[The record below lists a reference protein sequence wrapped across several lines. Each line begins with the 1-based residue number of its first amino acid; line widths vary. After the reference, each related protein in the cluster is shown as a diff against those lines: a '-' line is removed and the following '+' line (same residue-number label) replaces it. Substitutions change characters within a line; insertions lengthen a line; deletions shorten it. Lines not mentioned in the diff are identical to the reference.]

1 MLTSRSRDAPARQQT
16 LRATIGWSYELLDP
30 AEQRVFR
37 ALSAFRGS
45 FSLDAAT
52 AVCETDLEAVESLVL
67 KNLVRPRFGTGR
79 LLLLD
84 TIREYAGE
92 RLGESGEADH
102 VHRRHFEYFLGVARS
117 ANLNAGDIA
126 PGGQRLQTAVEEQD
140 NLRGALAW
148 AIRSDEIE
156 LALEL
161 AVAVE
166 QFWVANDPVEGV
178 RWFRRMFEHPAVETA
193 PPLIRAHALRSL
205 GGSLH
210 ISGDPPAAERVLEQ
224 SLALFE
230 EIGDEHGCAVLLHRL
245 SITTMVG
252 GDLQQ
257 AQELVESSHELHAR
271 NDDWWARTWAHAQTT
286 GTLGAIARESGD
298 EERALELVAESAE
311 LAGAVGVT
319 WWQGGM
325 LGELAALYLRQERID
340 EAERNAR
347 ESLEIAARL
356 GDRAGRVFGV
366 GLLATVA
373 AELGEPE
380 RAGRLWGAIENET
393 AHAPLGGWARHR
405 GDCEARVRRL
415 SGPEF
420 ERGLAAGRELE
431 LDQAVSE
438 ALVRLP
444 A

>member
-1 MLTSRSRDAPARQQT
+1 
-16 LRATIGWSYELLDP
+16 
-30 AEQRVFR
+30 
-37 ALSAFRGS
+37 
-45 FSLDAAT
+45 
-52 AVCETDLEAVESLVL
+52 
-67 KNLVRPRFGTGR
+67 
-79 LLLLD
+79 
-84 TIREYAGE
+84 
-92 RLGESGEADH
+92 
-102 VHRRHFEYFLGVARS
+102 
-117 ANLNAGDIA
+117 
-126 PGGQRLQTAVEEQD
+126 
-140 NLRGALAW
+140 
-148 AIRSDEIE
+148 
-156 LALEL
+156 
-161 AVAVE
+161 
-166 QFWVANDPVEGV
+166 
-178 RWFRRMFEHPAVETA
+178 
-193 PPLIRAHALRSL
+193 
-205 GGSLH
+205 
-210 ISGDPPAAERVLEQ
+210 
-224 SLALFE
+224 
-230 EIGDEHGCAVLLHRL
+230 
-245 SITTMVG
+245 MVG